1 MRLFWLSQCS
11 CRDINKKRNEKIEVN
26 HLIKYYSDAQ
36 NKKVENAGEK
46 LEQFKI
52 DIMDI
57 IIHTSGIK
65 RTMTQSLK

>member
-1 MRLFWLSQCS
+1 
-11 CRDINKKRNEKIEVN
+11 
-26 HLIKYYSDAQ
+26 LIKYYSDAQ